1 MGSLNKHQSMFLGG
15 NEAIVI
21 ENQGQFE
28 RLKDFMSVKNLFV
41 KDGSP
46 VRTLNLKVNMPIAF
60 YRDYTESYVD
70 YDILQV
76 VEKKYKLVEFNE
88 VFSDQMNFFGEGP
101 LINQPPEELISN
113 TKEEKQMEEAIETE
127 TKEISSEVS
136 LVEVINSLEVESVT
150 PAKIVENI
158 TANKEKLIQAVK
170 QYDNIIVTSENYQ
183 ELTKT
188 RAELNNKR
196 KYLEQ
201 QRKRVKDEASKG
213 INEFMDSINDVIK
226 AIKSTVDPLDADI
239 KKFEELEKESKKKE
253 MMEKIIAPNLNKGVA
268 AGYFD
273 QETADQ
279 FDFNPS
285 WVNKSSF
292 TAKGNLVKKVQDE
305 INNELNRLI
314 GLYRQKQSDIA
325 TIESTVKQLSLA
337 HQLDSE
343 LSADTYIELY
353 KSGRSMPEVQE
364 YINQDISRIKETVT
378 KAVEKNAQEM
388 ASKAQ
393 NVEEVQDIQKTENVQ
408 SVEDS
413 KGKSY
418 VTDEKTGEVLGRFN
432 GTQVLVDL
440 ATAPKGYEEKNFTYT
455 YTFSGPCTV
464 IMTLNKFLKVLSKLF
479 EGFNYE
485 RIGK

>member
-1 MGSLNKHQSMFLGG
+1 MFLGG

-70 YDILQV
+70 YDILSA

-101 LINQPPEELISN
+101 LIHQPPDELISN

-127 TKEISSEVS
+127 TKEISSEVA

-170 QYDNIIVTSENYQ
+170 QYDNIVVTQENYQ

-196 KYLEQ
+196 EYLKQ

-364 YINQDISRIKETVT
+364 YINQDIVRIKETVA

-393 NVEEVQDIQKTENVQ
+393 NVEQVQDIQKAENVQ
-408 SVEDS
+408 SVEDT

-432 GTQVLVDL
+432 GTQILVDL

-455 YTFSGPCTV
+455 YTFSGPCAV
-464 IMTLNKFLKVLSKLF
+464 IMTLNKFLKVLSNLF

-485 RIGK
+485 RVGK